1 MTTEPRER
9 LARLDEAKADLDAIK
24 RWQADHDDESTRMQA
39 FAQGAVLVFLAG
51 VVAAILLIKGA
62 L

>member
-1 MTTEPRER
+1 MDPRD
-9 LARLDEAKADLDAIK
+9 AAKADREAIK
-24 RWQADHDDESTRMQA
+24 RWQADHADEETRMQA